1 MKCPYCLYE
10 DTRVVDSRQEDDIV
24 RRRREC
30 DKCGKRFTTFE
41 RPEIIELWVLKK
53 DDRKERFDRDKL
65 RRGIARACEKRS
77 ISPET
82 IEQML
87 DKIEIRLRKRKDTVV
102 RSSDIGNLV
111 MHNLKKIDPV
121 AYVRFASVY
130 KEFKDIDEFQSE
142 LNKLR

>member
-130 KEFKDIDEFQSE
+130 KEFKDIEEFDEAIKE
-142 LNKLR
+142 VR